1 MHQLNSSSD
10 RPLTRIKLRPGVFL
24 DEPPADPYALHLK
37 RVEAR
42 LPHLRP
48 GSYFA
53 RASAALIHGLPIF
66 HADLDRVHVVHTGGG
81 HGRIT
86 TSGHSFTTPL
96 RDPSVV
102 KVDDLPVTS
111 LARTASDMM
120 RRTLFG
126 PALAIAD
133 AALRLGCDRAEL
145 LDEVRGGRGCRHAT
159 EAALR
164 ASPLSESAYESLVR
178 GHILQS
184 GIPMPLLQHE
194 FVDAWGLLLG
204 RTDFYWR
211 EFGLVGEFDGAI
223 KYDELLRPGETVA
236 DVRRREYARQRRIEG
251 LNVRFVRWTAED
263 VHTPGAILASLQPFI
278 GDHRVDHGMCPEAH
292 DHRRSRRRG

>member
-164 ASPLSESAYESLVR
+164 ATPLSLDPPTRVR
-178 GHILQS
+178 
-184 GIPMPLLQHE
+184 E
-194 FVDAWGLLLG
+194 
-204 RTDFYWR
+204 
-211 EFGLVGEFDGAI
+211 
-223 KYDELLRPGETVA
+223 
-236 DVRRREYARQRRIEG
+236 
-251 LNVRFVRWTAED
+251 
-263 VHTPGAILASLQPFI
+263 
-278 GDHRVDHGMCPEAH
+278 
-292 DHRRSRRRG
+292 